1 MKRYEPYAHDDQGL
15 GMEADEEGEWV
26 RYDEVVELIA
36 TYQKIISDLGAAVI
50 GRKNDGR
57 D

>member
-26 RYDEVVELIA
+26 KYSDVVKLIA
-36 TYQKIISDLGAAVI
+36 IYKGIISDLGYNWE
-50 GRKNDGR
+50 GGDGQ
-57 D
+57 